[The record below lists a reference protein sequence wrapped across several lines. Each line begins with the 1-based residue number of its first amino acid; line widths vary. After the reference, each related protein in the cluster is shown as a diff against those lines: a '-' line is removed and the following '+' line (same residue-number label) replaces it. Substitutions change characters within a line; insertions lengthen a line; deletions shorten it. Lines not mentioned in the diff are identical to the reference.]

1 MLKVD
6 LRIKK
11 IEPKL
16 GDIISVVEEDFTTI
30 AKTIPYE
37 GGTCQGCAFYDRSN
51 VDLDCPYFVKCVKNR
66 VMFKLIERK
75 RTKEVENE

>member
-1 MLKVD
+1 MLNVD
-6 LRIKK
+6 LRIKR

-51 VDLDCPYFVKCVKNR
+51 VDLDCSCFVNCVKNR

>member
-16 GDIISVVEEDFTTI
+16 GDIVTVVEEDFTTVVK
-30 AKTIPYE
+30 AIPYE
-37 GGTCQGCAFYDRSN
+37 GGTCFGCAFY
-51 VDLDCPYFVKCVKNR
+51 VELDCPYFVKCVKNG
-66 VMFKLIERK
+66 VMFELVERK

>member
-1 MLKVD
+1 MLNVD
-6 LRIKK
+6 LRIKR

-37 GGTCQGCAFYDRSN
+37 GGTC
-51 VDLDCPYFVKCVKNR
+51 
-66 VMFKLIERK
+66 
-75 RTKEVENE
+75 